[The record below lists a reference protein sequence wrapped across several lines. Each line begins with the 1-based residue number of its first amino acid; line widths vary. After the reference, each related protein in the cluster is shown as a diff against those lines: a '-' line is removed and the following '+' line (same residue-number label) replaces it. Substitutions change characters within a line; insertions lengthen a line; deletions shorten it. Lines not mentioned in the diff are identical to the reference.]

1 MALRLTDTQYKA
13 LEKKFDDVFADNKM
27 ARIFEENDE
36 YTYESI
42 VSEYLI
48 EDENFPNDVQ
58 IKDVDFELQMSS
70 AISYSEWVDQFVEEQ
85 DFDSSEEV
93 ESVLNDSEDELG
105 LYVLDNMHKTSVVIV
120 LKQTLD
126 EYLNEHPTA
135 PYLAERIEDE
145 FDVPAITEYLEE
157 NPDDDIIEKVREQAI
172 EEGFPEDIDI
182 DEIKYV
188 LSDVDF
194 KVSPSDI
201 ADRVIGKVEGIG
213 NTDTYMTTEYDKDL
227 VENNF
232 IDYKI
237 EITSDPEDFM

>member
-1 MALRLTDTQYKA
+1 MVLRLTDTQYKA
-13 LEKKFDDVFADNKM
+13 LEKKFEDVFADNEM
-27 ARIFEENDE
+27 AVIFKENDE
-36 YTYESI
+36 YTYEAI

-58 IKDVDFELQMSS
+58 TKDVNFELQMSS

-85 DFDSSEEV
+85 DFDSSEDID
-93 ESVLNDSEDELG
+93 SVLNDSNDELG
-105 LYVLDNMHKTSVVIV
+105 LYVLDNMNKTSVVIV

-145 FDVPAITEYLEE
+145 FDVLAITEYLEQ
-157 NPDDDIIEKVREQAI
+157 NPDDDINEKVREQAI
-172 EEGFPEDIDI
+172 EEGFPEDIDVN
-182 DEIKYV
+182 EIQYV
-188 LSDVDF
+188 LSNVDF

-201 ADRVIGKVEGIG
+201 ADRVLDKVEGIG
-213 NTDTYMTTEYDKDL
+213 NTDTYMATEYDKDL
-227 VENNF
+227 VENDF